1 MNAAFTTIIF
11 AAGLLFVAGR
21 GSTQELFTS
30 PARPDGHRLK
40 TGQFLYRDSS
50 EGKQLGTSR
59 IAIQL
64 TAAGGNYDFS
74 AETIGYGDQQWE
86 SIATPSFAPLSAKL
100 SFGKAKNSSPAFDLT
115 YVPGRVTG
123 FVVTH
128 SHSNPGSGMRRAVDA
143 FVPADTVDQRID
155 WATVLANDLQPG
167 GRFQF
172 SVYDPGI
179 GVSHVLAQV
188 GPLEGIH
195 VPAGFFHVFRITYRV
210 SKATGTE
217 QYVVFASESL
227 PRVMVREDFPDGTRS
242 ELAEEVR

>member
-1 MNAAFTTIIF
+1 MNAAFTTIILG
-11 AAGLLFVAGR
+11 AGFLFLAGQ
-21 GSTQELFTS
+21 GLTQELS
-30 PARPDGHRLK
+30 IAPARPDGHRLR
-40 TGQFLYRDSS
+40 TGQFIYRDSS
-50 EGKQLGTSR
+50 NGKQLGTSR
-59 IAIQL
+59 IAIEL
-64 TAAGGNYDFS
+64 TAVGGNYDFS

-100 SFGKAKNSSPAFDLT
+100 SFGKAENSSPAFDLT

-123 FVVTH
+123 FMVTH
-128 SHSNPGSGMRRAVDA
+128 THSKPESGMKRAVDA

-188 GPLEGIH
+188 GPLERIH

-210 SKATGTE
+210 DKATGTE
-217 QYVVFASESL
+217 QYVVFASQSL

-242 ELAEEVR
+242 ELAEELR